1 MPILDLKQPETQKCS
16 LGVDRKRSHWE
27 ASISGPGSGKG
38 YPIWV
43 TKSRRHPVM
52 LLCHPFFFWPQPPGN
67 TVVTVVTVTRWW
79 RFSQQSRCPSLSLSL
94 TRACDPRIGQTCSP
108 PTPDFFSVCNS
119 GKGGCRDLKVS
130 GGSWRSGNSREES
143 HNSMYEFQ
151 ASLLGCVCLD
161 LILNS
166 LSRPWELS

>member
-27 ASISGPGSGKG
+27 TSISGPGSGKG

-67 TVVTVVTVTRWW
+67 TVVTVVTVTQWW

-108 PTPDFFSVCNS
+108 PPQISFLSVTLGREAAGIWKCQVDHGEVGAQERNPITV
-119 GKGGCRDLKVS
+119 CM
-130 GGSWRSGNSREES
+130 NSRPHFWAVYIWIWS
-143 HNSMYEFQ
+143 
-151 ASLLGCVCLD
+151 
-161 LILNS
+161 
-166 LSRPWELS
+166 